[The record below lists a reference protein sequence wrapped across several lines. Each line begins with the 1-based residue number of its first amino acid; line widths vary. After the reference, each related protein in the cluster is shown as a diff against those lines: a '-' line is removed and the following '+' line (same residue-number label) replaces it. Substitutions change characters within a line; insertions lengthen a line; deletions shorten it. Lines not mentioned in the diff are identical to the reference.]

1 MTTTITPRAVAKYAE
16 GQEVYWGARLCT
28 IHDVN
33 TTGDTASYL
42 VSLESLE
49 GGTRVADRPVYE
61 RELTAVRP
69 AGPDGI
75 RTRIV
80 TPCAQT
86 CTTSKCYYEP
96 NGRPDCPL
104 C

>member
-1 MTTTITPRAVAKYAE
+1 MTTMITPGELDKLRA
-16 GQEVYWGARLCT
+16 EVLK
-28 IHDVN
+28 I
-33 TTGDTASYL
+33 TTAPND
-42 VSLESLE
+42 
-49 GGTRVADRPVYE
+49 
-61 RELTAVRP
+61 
-69 AGPDGI
+69 I

-86 CTTSKCYYEP
+86 CTTSKCYFEP